1 MEFKFFE
8 GSIVNADYDRHNTVW
23 RTATGRHTPIIWMT
37 NSHIINTLSCLR
49 GVGLME
55 IPEIYEGKTK
65 QEWIDILKTELRIRD
80 QESRQTVSQQ

>member
-8 GSIVNADYDRHNTVW
+8 GSIVNTDYDRHNTVW

-37 NSHIINTLSCLR
+37 NSHIINTLGCLR

-65 QEWIDILKTELRIRD
+65 REWIDILKTELRTRER
-80 QESRQTVSQQ
+80 ESRQTVSPQ

>member
-8 GSIVNADYDRHNTVW
+8 GSIANAIYDRHNTVW
-23 RTATGRHTPIIWMT
+23 RTATGRHTPIMWMT

-49 GVGLME
+49 GVGLTE

-65 QEWIDILKTELRIRD
+65 REWIDILKTELRVRE
-80 QESRQTVSQQ
+80 QENRQMALPQ